1 MKKSNAAIYFTLLV
15 LLMSCAS
22 AATIYG
28 TVYDLDLKKINN
40 AIVDINTIPKQ
51 SVVAK
56 NGTYSFNVPNGNY
69 LIEAKLMRN
78 GAVTDSVQENI
89 TVKQEGSY
97 VLDLIMFP
105 NLEEGVED
113 FNVNLSSELI
123 DNAQNKTD
131 TGYLYLL
138 IIIIVSLTI
147 IFSIIYFLR
156 IKQEK
161 IAKNEEKKTEVAEES
176 NELDQVIK
184 IIKQEGGRATQ
195 KDIRKQIPL
204 SEAKISLMIAEL
216 EHKGLVEKI
225 KKGRGNIIILK
236 KK

>member
-161 IAKNEEKKTEVAEES
+161 ILS
-176 NELDQVIK
+176 
-184 IIKQEGGRATQ
+184 
-195 KDIRKQIPL
+195 RK
-204 SEAKISLMIAEL
+204 
-216 EHKGLVEKI
+216 
-225 KKGRGNIIILK
+225 
-236 KK
+236 